1 MRISS
6 SASVWNKS
14 VEKVTEFWAATDPRE
29 SCCKENIDSKD
40 AEQQGVHL
48 HSNKQV
54 HGLPAAQSGVPHL
67 VFSELTAVTE
77 RVLKFLQI
85 FCIGP

>member
-29 SCCKENIDSKD
+29 SCCKENVDSKD

-54 HGLPAAQSGVPHL
+54 QACQKLSL
-67 VFSELTAVTE
+67 EFLTLFSQNWQLWQREFWSFYKYSA
-77 RVLKFLQI
+77 
-85 FCIGP
+85 

>member
-29 SCCKENIDSKD
+29 SCCKENVDSKD

-54 HGLPAAQSGVPHL
+54 HG
-67 VFSELTAVTE
+67 
-77 RVLKFLQI
+77 
-85 FCIGP
+85 